1 MTSPGQDQTT
11 ALRSLLV
18 ETVEQSTAPR
28 PARARGALITGL
40 VAVPLAAALVLG
52 VVVLDP
58 GAGSAEASEALRS
71 AADATITVE
80 DPIVGAGQ
88 YLKITTEAAYLAYE
102 VDADGDYTAYLSPSI
117 TEVFIPA
124 DAGTDWVQRVT
135 AEPATAFYGEASR
148 AAAER
153 DWAST
158 VQSGVVQITK
168 DPEGDFVHAAELGGE
183 VAEESLPTDP
193 GEALAA
199 LRRLPWGDG
208 TDAGA
213 LSGAAELLRSGTLT
227 GAERSTLYRALAM
240 IPGIRIADG
249 SAVLDGRTGI
259 AFSLDADADVPE
271 IVIDPATGLFIG
283 ERTLT
288 SSDQGAIPAGTEQQY
303 TAVTTL
309 VVDRA
314 L

>member
-1 MTSPGQDQTT
+1 MTSSRHDQTT
-11 ALRSLLV
+11 ALRRLLV
-18 ETVEQSTAPR
+18 ETVEQSSR
-28 PARARGALITGL
+28 PQPTRPRGALLTGL
-40 VAVPLAAALVLG
+40 IAVPLAAALVVG
-52 VVVLDP
+52 VVVLGP
-58 GAGSAEASEALRS
+58 GAGSAEASEALRN
-71 AADATITVE
+71 AAEATITVE
-80 DPIVGAGQ
+80 DPVVGPGQ

-124 DAGTDWVQRVT
+124 DAGDDWVQRVT
-135 AEPATAFYGEASR
+135 AEPATTFYGNAAR

-153 DWAST
+153 DWAAT
-158 VQSGVVQITK
+158 EQSGIVQVSR
-168 DPEGDFVHAAELGGE
+168 DPEGDFVHATELGGE
-183 VAEESLPTDP
+183 IDDEPLPTDP

-199 LRRLPWGDG
+199 LHRLPYGDG

-227 GAERSTLYRALAM
+227 AAERSTLYRALAM
-240 IPGIRIADG
+240 IQGIRITDG

-259 AFSLDADADVPE
+259 AFGLDADVAVPE

-288 SSDQGAIPAGTEQQY
+288 SADQGAIPAGTELQY
-303 TAVTTL
+303 TAVTTT
-309 VVDRA
+309 VVDGA
-314 L
+314 P

>member
-11 ALRSLLV
+11 ALRRLLV
-18 ETVEQSTAPR
+18 ETVEQSTAPG

-58 GAGSAEASEALRS
+58 GAGSAEASEALRT

-102 VDADGDYTAYLSPSI
+102 VDADGDYTAYLAPSI

-124 DAGTDWVQRVT
+124 DADTDWVQRVT

-148 AAAER
+148 TAAER

-158 VQSGVVQITK
+158 AQSGVVQTTK
-168 DPEGDFVHAAELGGE
+168 DPEGDFAHAAELGGE
-183 VAEESLPTDP
+183 VTEEPLPTDP
-193 GEALAA
+193 REALAA

-208 TDAGA
+208 TDAGV
-213 LSGAAELLRSGTLT
+213 LSGAAELLRSGMLA

-240 IPGIRIADG
+240 IPGIRIADR

-259 AFSLDADADVPE
+259 AFSLDADVNVPE
-271 IVIDPATGLFIG
+271 IVIDPTTGLFIG

-288 SSDQGAIPAGTEQQY
+288 SSDQGAIPAGTAEQY
-303 TAVTTL
+303 TAVTTT
-309 VVDRA
+309 VVDSA
-314 L
+314 P